1 MISATVARPTSSS
14 GNLPRPGLQIA
25 ARPETSLK
33 LSVLCARTAHSGR
46 RLSSCLARAQPC
58 TFRVDYKLDSVPGRE
73 FGSVFLASNENLAL
87 SAVAAGWAKARA
99 SQASLEQQSPYPT
112 CRAHATHTK
121 LYTPAPVL
129 EELWVWRG
137 ADQPP

>member
-1 MISATVARPTSSS
+1 MLHRGREMGPLRTSPLRMQQGISSVGGRSARCDNVRGLGDLCTVARPTSSS
-14 GNLPRPGLQIA
+14 GDLPRPGLQIA
-25 ARPETSLK
+25 VRPETSSK

-87 SAVAAGWAKARA
+87 SVVAAGWAKARA
-99 SQASLEQQSPYPT
+99 SQASL
-112 CRAHATHTK
+112 
-121 LYTPAPVL
+121 
-129 EELWVWRG
+129 
-137 ADQPP
+137 